1 MRLLS
6 PLVLLG
12 SVLGTSSMAP
22 ITLYTNRMCPFAQR
36 CAVAL
41 ERAGL
46 VYESVEVNLYGSG
59 GGFGKAELK
68 AVEAGGGLAPKGYV
82 PVLAIGGAVVRESS
96 ACVRAIA
103 AAAAPALAPGDAA
116 AADAMIALCD
126 GALAAEGRA
135 CVDAGRKRSP
145 GLDRCLAEIDGRL
158 AATPFVAGSSF
169 STADAV
175 LLPFLWRI
183 RERLEIPAACGR
195 LGVYLDRECAA
206 PTFARTVADP
216 WWWWW

>member
-12 SVLGTSSMAP
+12 AVLGTSSMAP

-59 GGFGKAELK
+59 GFGKAELK
-68 AVEAGGGLAPKGYV
+68 AVEAGGGLAPTGYV
-82 PVLAIGGAVVRESS
+82 PVRAIGGAVGRESAACAS
-96 ACVRAIA
+96 AA

-135 CVDAGRKRSP
+135 CVDAGPLS
-145 GLDRCLAEIDGRL
+145 LIH
-158 AATPFVAGSSF
+158 
-169 STADAV
+169 
-175 LLPFLWRI
+175 I
-183 RERLEIPAACGR
+183 
-195 LGVYLDRECAA
+195 
-206 PTFARTVADP
+206 
-216 WWWWW
+216 